1 VTEEEQIA
9 VWRTAI
15 DACDDLYSFN
25 RYIARYMNS
34 RGDTFLRMAIAEA
47 RKRNY
52 AVEKIDGDKTG
63 RYIQAPKPLNMQ
75 LTKGHGI
82 IRVDWMDGTLYAQF
96 SNSDRIYEFERV
108 PEQWF
113 QNILRSPYPDALFAG
128 YKKRLEV
135 REAQKETPTDVS

>member
-1 VTEEEQIA
+1 MTEEEQIA
-9 VWRTAI
+9 VWQTAI

-52 AVEKIDGDKTG
+52 AVEKIDGEKTG
-63 RYIQAPKPLNMQ
+63 RYIQAPKPLNLQ

-82 IRVDWMDGTLYAQF
+82 IRVDWMDGTLYAMY
-96 SNSDRIYEFERV
+96 SNSQKVYEFPKV

-113 QNILRSPYPDALFAG
+113 HNLLRSDHPDATWAA
-128 YKKRLEV
+128 YRKRLEA
-135 REAQKETPTDVS
+135 REALNG